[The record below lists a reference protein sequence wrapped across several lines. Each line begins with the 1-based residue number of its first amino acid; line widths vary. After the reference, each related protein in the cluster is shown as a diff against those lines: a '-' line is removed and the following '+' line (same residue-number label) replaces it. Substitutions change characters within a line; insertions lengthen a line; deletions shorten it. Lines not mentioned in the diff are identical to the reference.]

1 MSKREYPKHP
11 MVGVGGL
18 IKQDDSVLLVK
29 RENEPGRGKWSIP
42 GGLINLG
49 ETMKNAVKRE
59 VEEEAGLRVDV
70 VEVLDVFDAIIYDD
84 KSRVR
89 FHYVIVSF
97 MAKLLGGEIR
107 GSEEAS
113 QVRWFKAEELKELDM
128 TSATKS
134 LLKKVNF
141 LRD

>member
-1 MSKREYPKHP
+1 MPKREYPKHP

-18 IKQDDSVLLVK
+18 IKQNDSVLLVK

-59 VEEEAGLRVDV
+59 VEEEVGLRVDV
-70 VEVLDVFDAIIYDD
+70 VEVLDAFDVIIYDD

-97 MAKLLGGEIR
+97 MAKPLGREVR
-107 GSEEAS
+107 GSKEAS
-113 QVRWFKAEELKELDM
+113 QVRWFKAKELKNLDM
-128 TSATKS
+128 TSTTKS

-141 LRD
+141 LTD

>member
-1 MSKREYPKHP
+1 MPKREYPKHP

-49 ETMKNAVKRE
+49 ETMRNAVKRE
-59 VEEEAGLRVDV
+59 VEEEVGLRVDV
-70 VEVLDVFDAIIYDD
+70 VEVLDAFDAIIYDD

-89 FHYVIVSF
+89 FHYVVVSF
-97 MAKLLGGEIR
+97 MAKPLGGEVR
-107 GSEEAS
+107 GSKEAS
-113 QVRWFKAEELKELDM
+113 QVRWFKAKELKNLDM
-128 TSATKS
+128 TSTTKS

-141 LRD
+141 LID

>member
-1 MSKREYPKHP
+1 

-70 VEVLDVFDAIIYDD
+70 EVLDVFDAIIYDD

-107 GSEEAS
+107 GSE
-113 QVRWFKAEELKELDM
+113 RGL
-128 TSATKS
+128 TS
-134 LLKKVNF
+134 
-141 LRD
+141 